1 MTQDPTPQD
10 HAQPVRRADQLIDRS
25 DERHVRRDAARG
37 GVASLVGQ
45 GVHFALHMGSTAVLA
60 RLLEIEDFGLFAFV
74 TAITM
79 VLAKFR
85 DAGLRLANVQ
95 AKTLTNGQATTLLLI
110 NTGLGLMLGLIT
122 AGIGLLLAGVRDQ
135 SILIPIFL
143 IMGCSYFFGAIG
155 VQSNGILHRRMQLT
169 SLAAIEIAALVVSLA
184 VSIIAAL
191 LGAGVFAL
199 VWGHLALNLS
209 KSVFSIVRAGWM
221 PSVPAP
227 LRETAPLIR
236 FGLAMSVAS
245 GVNMAGANAD
255 RMFLGWLDDRQNGLY
270 SKAIA
275 LATLPLERITPAF
288 AQVAI
293 PTLSRYTDEPAAYRR
308 AYHRLISG
316 LLLLATPVSCALL
329 IEASTVVRLV
339 LGEKWLDAVP
349 IFQLLCLGSLLLPL
363 WNSTGWLFVSQGRG
377 GEFIRWQLIDS
388 FFKIAASA
396 IAVRWGATGLA
407 VAFSLRYV
415 FLIPFLYG
423 LIGKKGP
430 IDAGFLYR
438 HTGTILLLSVPGLLA
453 AALLGLGFEQFD
465 RALPP
470 AVGALVY
477 GLVFLG
483 TVWSVRTQRDQ
494 ARYFIDVARGK
505 AKLGAGRG

>member
-1 MTQDPTPQD
+1 MTQEQNQPT
-10 HAQPVRRADQLIDRS
+10 RRADQLIERS

-37 GVASLVGQ
+37 GVASLIGQ
-45 GVHFALHMGSTAVLA
+45 GLHFALHMGSTAVLA

-95 AKTLTNGQATTLLLI
+95 AKTLTNGQATTLLMI
-110 NTGLGLMLGLIT
+110 NTGLGLLLGLIT
-122 AGIGLLLAGVRDQ
+122 VGIGLILSEVRDQ
-135 SILIPIFL
+135 SVLVPIFL
-143 IMGCSYFFGAIG
+143 VMGFSYFFGAIG

-169 SLAAIEIAALVVSLA
+169 SLASIEIAALVVSIA
-184 VSIIAAL
+184 VGIITAL

-199 VWGHLALNLS
+199 VWSHLSLNAS
-209 KSVFSIVRAGWM
+209 KSLFSIVRAGWM
-221 PSVPAP
+221 PSAPAS

-293 PTLSRYTDEPAAYRR
+293 PTLSRYNDEPAAYRR

-316 LLLLATPVSCALL
+316 LLLLSTPVSCVLL
-329 IEASTVVRLV
+329 IEAHTVVRIV

-407 VAFSLRYV
+407 IAFSLRYV

-423 LIGKKGP
+423 LIGRRGP

-438 HTGTILLLSVPGLLA
+438 HTGTIVLLSGPGLLA
-453 AALLGLGFEQFD
+453 AWLVGLGFQQMD
-465 RALPP
+465 QDLPP
-470 AVGALVY
+470 AVGAMAY
-477 GLVFLG
+477 GLVYLA
-483 TVWSVRTQRDQ
+483 TIWMVRTQREQ
-494 ARYFIDVARGK
+494 AKYFADVARGK
-505 AKLGAGRG
+505 AKFGAMRG